1 VVGPRRRAELQALAT
16 GARRGA
22 DGGRDELDDGL
33 GGTQVGV
40 EEVPLDLAGEEA
52 AQGREVLIVGGRQ
65 RGGSGRECRA
75 LEQVVKI
82 EVGSLGDAPPFS
94 VQEYEGGEAIWVGS
108 NEDPVS
114 TGAVSTGSLSLAILQ
129 VSHGMIVRANILL
142 DDLVWQFIERG
153 RLDGRHV

>member
-1 VVGPRRRAELQALAT
+1 MGPRRRAELQALAA

-52 AQGREVLIVGGRQ
+52 AQGREVLIVGRRQ
-65 RGGSGRECRA
+65 RGGSGCECRA
-75 LEQVVKI
+75 LEQVVQI

-94 VQEYEGGEAIWVGS
+94 IQEYERGEAVRVGS

-114 TGAVSTGSLSLAILQ
+114 TGAVSTGSLFLDTLRA
-129 VSHGMIVRANILL
+129 SHGMIVRANILL
-142 DDLVWQFIERG
+142 DDLVWEFVERVG
-153 RLDGRHV
+153 LDGRHI

>member
-1 VVGPRRRAELQALAT
+1 MGARRRAELQALT
-16 GARRGA
+16 SRARRGA

-40 EEVPLDLAGEEA
+40 EQVPLDLAGEEA
-52 AQGREVLIVGGRQ
+52 AQGREILIVGRRQ
-65 RGGSGRECRA
+65 GGGSGCECRA

-82 EVGSLGDAPPFS
+82 QVGSLGDAPPLS
-94 VQEYEGGEAIWVGS
+94 IQEYQGGEAVRVGS

-114 TGAVSTGSLSLAILQ
+114 TGAVSTGSLFLAIVR

-142 DDLVWQFIERG
+142 NDLVWEFVERG
-153 RLDGRHV
+153 GLDGRHV